1 MSALPMAESGSFL
14 QASRAESS
22 RSYRIGVDA
31 RLLSGAVT
39 GIGRYTREILAE
51 LVSRGHDWT
60 LYSHRSIRAE
70 DWRHLDNV
78 RLRTTNLPGR
88 ELGMIWAQSVLP
100 WWAAQDNIE
109 LFWAPVPRLPRY
121 LPERIARVVT
131 IYDLVWKHAGQT
143 MRPLSR
149 WLNAKLMPEAV
160 RLADRVIAISEHTAC
175 DLLAEFPE
183 AEAKVRVVSLGVSAL
198 SQPAPPE
205 ALHALGIEGPFFLFV
220 GTLEPRKNLRRLLKA
235 YASLPNSVRN
245 GVQMV
250 IAGGQGWGGVDVSA
264 IAAQF
269 NIGDRVRVIGYASDA
284 LLSALY
290 ARALFLAMPSL
301 YEGFGLPLVE
311 AMAMGTPVLTSNCSS
326 MPEVAGDAGLL
337 VDPSDVNSIS
347 NGLLAMIMDHP
358 LRRRLSERA
367 RTTAARYSWSR
378 AAEATLR
385 VFDEAVEVRKEKLRS
400 IR

>member
-1 MSALPMAESGSFL
+1 
-14 QASRAESS
+14 
-22 RSYRIGVDA
+22 
-31 RLLSGAVT
+31 
-39 GIGRYTREILAE
+39 
-51 LVSRGHDWT
+51 
-60 LYSHRSIRAE
+60 
-70 DWRHLDNV
+70 
-78 RLRTTNLPGR
+78 
-88 ELGMIWAQSVLP
+88 MIWAQSVLP
-100 WWAAQDNIE
+100 WWAAQDNTE

-131 IYDLVWKHAGQT
+131 IHDLVWKHAGQT

-149 WLNAKLMPEAV
+149 WLNANLMPEAV

-198 SQPAPPE
+198 SQPTPPE

-220 GTLEPRKNLRRLLKA
+220 GTLEPRKNLRRLLEA
-235 YASLPNSVRN
+235 YASLPDSVRN

-250 IAGGQGWGGVDVSA
+250 IAGGKGWGGVDVSA
-264 IAAQF
+264 IAAQL
-269 NIGDRVRVIGYASDA
+269 NIGDRVRIVGYASDA

-290 ARALFLAMPSL
+290 AGALFLAMPSL

-337 VDPSDVNSIS
+337 VDPFDIRSIS

-358 LRRRLSERA
+358 LRRRLSEQA
-367 RTTAARYSWSR
+367 QATAARYSWGR

-385 VFDEAVEVRKEKLRS
+385 IFDEAVQARKEKLRS